1 MALSFARGLAGVP
14 GRVRNASIVP
24 RAAPEPG
31 GRDAACFHNLRPA
44 GRTRI
49 GEFDRTALTDPP
61 RRRRERSAGRG
72 VVRACPAMGGVGIL
86 TPLSRAVTVGTEM
99 TNLAHRFRIAL
110 LWTAVAAIA
119 AASGG
124 VLVAG
129 SAFAGSVPQE
139 PEQDNSEYVLDLV
152 TNSYARAW
160 REAWDGG
167 DNRFRFRLGS
177 NEVAQ
182 WFVEEELKLSASLT
196 DRFRFRFH
204 HARLLRYTTEQIPW
218 DVLEFEGRVHKQ
230 LFASFYAR
238 PAFDKRVGSLGLMLQ
253 LRQAVNRYARL
264 SVEWPGFMRNFVE
277 HHQESSDS
285 VLHIFT
291 EQPVRFALDLR
302 EEITPNI
309 WIRVT
314 GEVIPQFGMGDEI
327 AKTGDRIA
335 RESAQAEAAGGWIEY
350 VVDPSRAPAH
360 QFAFGV
366 EADYQRERK
375 SKGPV
380 AYPATFAANASRAG
394 VGGSRGW
401 AGASRAG
408 ADEGAAPSGSR
419 RDGVLRKT
427 PELRF
432 DEDLYEEMDD
442 DTVTAWRETR
452 AFVAP
457 YAWVPIGERVVVNA
471 TVRFEEREI
480 SVSNDEGKAYATTNE
495 YVVRRLGASYAFGGG
510 RRFLVES
517 GWAAEFRRRTVEV
530 EQPFGGGIELSRN
543 DIDDHRIYLAIEYRF
558 GEANMIRLNEA
569 FELDCEDRGQFGIH
583 DHGFFQMI
591 VGF

>member
-24 RAAPEPG
+24 RAAPAPG
-31 GRDAACFHNLRPA
+31 GRDAACFHNLRSA
-44 GRTRI
+44 ARTRVA
-49 GEFDRTALTDPP
+49 EFDRIAPTDPP
-61 RRRRERSAGRG
+61 RRRRERSSGPG
-72 VVRACPAMGGVGIL
+72 VARTRPAAGGVGIL

-99 TNLAHRFRIAL
+99 TNLARRLCIAV

-119 AASGG
+119 AAFGG

-129 SAFAGSVPQE
+129 SALAGSVPQE
-139 PEQDNSEYVLDLV
+139 PEQDNSEYVLDIV

-160 REAWDGG
+160 REAWDAG

-177 NEVAQ
+177 NEVAE
-182 WFVEEELKLSASLT
+182 WFVEEELKLSASLNE
-196 DRFRFRFH
+196 RFRFRFH

-218 DVLEFEGRVHKQ
+218 DVLEFEGHVHKQ

-238 PAFDKRVGSLGLMLQ
+238 PSFDKRVSSLGLMLQ
-253 LRQAVNRYARL
+253 LRQAVNRYAKL

-277 HHQESSDS
+277 HHRESSDS
-285 VLHIFT
+285 VLHVFT
-291 EQPVRFALDLR
+291 DQPVRFALDLR
-302 EEITPNI
+302 EEFTPNI

-327 AKTGDRIA
+327 AKTGERIE
-335 RESAQAEAAGGWIEY
+335 RESAQAEAVGGWFEY

-375 SKGPV
+375 SKEPV
-380 AYPATFAANASRAG
+380 AYPTVLAADVSRAG
-394 VGGSRGW
+394 VSESRGG

-408 ADEGAAPSGSR
+408 ADEGAAPPGSR
-419 RDGVLRKT
+419 RDGLLQKT

-471 TVRFEEREI
+471 TLRFEEREI
-480 SVSNDEGKAYATTNE
+480 SVSNDGGKAYATTNE
-495 YVVRRLGASYAFGGG
+495 YVVPRLGTSYAFGKD
-510 RRFLVES
+510 RRLLVES
-517 GWAAEFRRRTVEV
+517 GWAAEFRRRTVE
-530 EQPFGGGIELSRN
+530 EETSFGGGIELERE